1 MVASCATADPR
12 RSTAHGV
19 GYRRLYARSIAPHPG
34 TRVAVFPFAAA
45 VLLVLVSTATGAGQT
60 GDYWRCR
67 SAAGVMAIQ
76 DRPCAASEQTISAPP
91 SAARAAP
98 QPTVQPLAAQAAP
111 VSNALQPL
119 TAMAWKAAIASI
131 ALLAIAMAGRILLV
145 GGQRKKGAS
154 GKRAGG
160 RTKRIAPAPHAASL
174 PRDPGQPP
182 GRSPEAAGSR
192 VETPAQ
198 WSVDLLKA
206 LEWKRVEEVCE
217 GFWKAKGYPARGTG
231 PGSDGGVDVIIA
243 DHRDPTKVFA
253 MAQCKAWSK
262 AVGVEPV
269 RALWGAREHF
279 GAQLAI
285 FYSVAGFSPDARTFA
300 DGKHLKLVS
309 GEELLAQLLTL
320 PQIERTALLQHVT
333 RGDYSTPSCPKCEVK
348 MIRKPGQPGRS
359 DYWACANFRACRSR
373 PIPVRA
379 GT

>member
-1 MVASCATADPR
+1 M
-12 RSTAHGV
+12 AHGV
-19 GYRRLYARSIAPHPG
+19 GYRRLAARSVAPHPG
-34 TRVAVFPFAAA
+34 TLVAVFRSFAAA
-45 VLLVLVSTATGAGQT
+45 VLLVLASTATGAGQA
-60 GDYWRCR
+60 GEYWRCR
-67 SAAGVMAIQ
+67 SAAGVTAIQ
-76 DRPCAASEQTISAPP
+76 DHPCAASEQTISAPP
-91 SAARAAP
+91 SAARPVP

-111 VSNALQPL
+111 VTNALQPL
-119 TAMAWKAAIASI
+119 VALAWKVAFASI
-131 ALLAIAMAGRILLV
+131 ALLAIAMAARILLI
-145 GGQRKKGAS
+145 GGRRKKGAS
-154 GKRAGG
+154 GKWSGG
-160 RTKRIAPAPHAASL
+160 KTKRVPPAPLAASL
-174 PRDPGQPP
+174 PPDPGQPP

-253 MAQCKAWSK
+253 VAQCKAWSK
-262 AVGVEPV
+262 PVGVEPV
-269 RALWGAREHF
+269 RALWGARDHF

-285 FYSVAGFSPDARTFA
+285 FYSVAGFSSDARTFA

-320 PQIERTALLQHVT
+320 PHIESMALLQHAT

-348 MIRKPGQPGRS
+348 MIRKQGQPGRS
-359 DYWACANFRACRSR
+359 DYWACPNFRACRTR
-373 PIPVRA
+373 PLPVRSEK
-379 GT
+379 

>member
-1 MVASCATADPR
+1 M
-12 RSTAHGV
+12 
-19 GYRRLYARSIAPHPG
+19 YARSIAPHLG
-34 TRVAVFPFAAA
+34 ARVAVFPSLAAA
-45 VLLVLVSTATGAGQT
+45 VLLVLVSTETGAGPT
-60 GDYWRCR
+60 GEYWRCR
-67 SAAGVMAIQ
+67 SVTGVMAIQ
-76 DRPCAASEQTISAPP
+76 DRPCAASDKTISAPP
-91 SAARAAP
+91 SAARPVP
-98 QPTVQPLAAQAAP
+98 QPTAQPRSAQAAP
-111 VSNALQPL
+111 VSNPLQPL
-119 TAMAWKAAIASI
+119 IAMAWKVAIASI
-131 ALLAIAMAGRILLV
+131 ALLAIAMAGRILLIR
-145 GGQRKKGAS
+145 GPRKKGAS
-154 GKRAGG
+154 GKRSGV
-160 RTKRIAPAPHAASL
+160 RIKRIALAPHAASL

-182 GRSPEAAGSR
+182 VRSPEPAGSR
-192 VETPAQ
+192 VVTPAH

-231 PGSDGGVDVIIA
+231 PGPDGGVDVIIA
-243 DHRDPTKVFA
+243 DQRDPAKVFA
-253 MAQCKAWSK
+253 VAQCKAWSK

-320 PQIERTALLQHVT
+320 PPIECTALLQHVT

-348 MIRKPGQPGRS
+348 MIRKPGQQGRS